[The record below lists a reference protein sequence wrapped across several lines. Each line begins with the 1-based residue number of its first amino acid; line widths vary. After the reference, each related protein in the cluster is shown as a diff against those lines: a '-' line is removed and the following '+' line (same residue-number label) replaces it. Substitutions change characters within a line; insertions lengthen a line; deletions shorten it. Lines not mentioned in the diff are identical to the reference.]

1 MSLLFVD
8 DGVGVVVDG
17 VAVVVLLMIA
27 CFVVGV
33 VAVRDGDVA
42 VAVIAT
48 GVVVALFV
56 AVVAVVLA

>member
-42 VAVIAT
+42 VAVVAT